1 MRKLIKAGMILV
13 PLLAYTAVSNAS
25 DSYQKMHDEH
35 HNKGHG
41 HDGAHN
47 QGHLNDEH
55 MQQAGKHKKHHQH

>member
-35 HNKGHG
+35 RNKGRG
-41 HDGAHN
+41 HDGAHD
-47 QGHLNDEH
+47 QEH
-55 MQQAGKHKKHHQH
+55 FNKEQTLAYI